1 MDGNQGLKK
10 FLEEKKPAILEAW
23 FKTMIETY
31 PAEVQVF
38 LQKKED
44 TFTNPIGSTIY
55 ESLTGILEEIIQDRN
70 LPRIKRSI
78 EEIIHLRAVQNFS
91 PSQAISFL
99 PTLKQIIR
107 KELTT
112 TNLVGDYQKEYDNF
126 SFFID
131 ELTMQAFD
139 IYMGCREK
147 IFNLKIK
154 EIQRKIGSSPI

>member
-1 MDGNQGLKK
+1 MDGHQGFKK
-10 FLEEKKPAILEAW
+10 ILEEKKSFILEAW
-23 FKTMIETY
+23 FQTMVKTY
-31 PAEVQVF
+31 PTEVQGF

-55 ESLTGILEEIIQDRN
+55 DSLAAILEEIIQDKN
-70 LPRIKRSI
+70 LHRTKKSI

-107 KELTT
+107 KELSA

-126 SFFID
+126 SLFID

-147 IFNLKIK
+147 IFKLKVK
-154 EIQRKIGSSPI
+154 EIQRKIRSSPL